1 MYRYLLSQQE
11 LIYSFVL
18 QLYIHA
24 LNSYEYVL
32 LQKVF
37 IMQQLLKIHVLLI
50 YMCIPCFNFR
60 LFFSL
65 NYKKK
70 IFDFIP

>member
-18 QLYIHA
+18 QLYINA

-32 LQKVF
+32 LQKLF

-50 YMCIPCFNFR
+50 YMCITF
-60 LFFSL
+60 
-65 NYKKK
+65 
-70 IFDFIP
+70 